1 MALGKSFTNP
11 QRIIDKSFNALTEN
25 TITQDTIKTMSG
37 IEAGVI
43 REKEFQAQ
51 QDQQVDT
58 EQQGFYG
65 KINKVPTTGNAALDN
80 NIHAFWDDKADEYFK
95 IKNAMDKG
103 TISRQE
109 GNRALTKIMKLADDF
124 ERQAK
129 VLALESAKYKEDLKN
144 GTVSSLGSPNT
155 KNILNQLGLG
165 GNVGIVERG
174 GQLIY
179 FTPEGVDAEG
189 NKIPGSILNGS
200 EAEAMT
206 ANGGQLYQNK
216 VDISQNLATAFN
228 KTYQPDQPNSQY
240 VTTVTKTRNDWIDE
254 NDHSKGKFTQIPEG
268 EEVTFQTITT
278 DGKANGQKAMME
290 SGVLDPLLNDPSVMQ
305 SYWQDTIPDQ
315 WLKDNG
321 YAGIENTAWG
331 VKPKDMSDDE
341 WTKVQEKQNQAAKQ
355 YMANSAYDANSTMDQ
370 KLKYISRK
378 KIVPPPPKDD
388 KPTGPGLSQENS
400 LVYRTRY
407 DDYKQY
413 NSDVDNLYSQGNPSS
428 QQFVDFM
435 KKYTSKNIFVIPA
448 DEAGPERIQLGKEII
463 NMPETAEQAKEQ
475 INDLKGIDREMQIL
489 FSKKDPNEKSVDD
502 YLNS

>member
-1 MALGKSFTNP
+1 
-11 QRIIDKSFNALTEN
+11 
-25 TITQDTIKTMSG
+25 
-37 IEAGVI
+37 
-43 REKEFQAQ
+43 
-51 QDQQVDT
+51 
-58 EQQGFYG
+58 
-65 KINKVPTTGNAALDN
+65 
-80 NIHAFWDDKADEYFK
+80 
-95 IKNAMDKG
+95 
-103 TISRQE
+103 
-109 GNRALTKIMKLADDF
+109 MKLADDF

-179 FTPEGVDAEG
+179 FTPEGVDADG

-331 VKPKDMSDDE
+331 VKPKDMSDDD
-341 WTKVQEKQNQAAKQ
+341 WAQVQEKQNQAAKQ

-428 QQFVDFM
+428 QQFV
-435 KKYTSKNIFVIPA
+435 
-448 DEAGPERIQLGKEII
+448 L
-463 NMPETAEQAKEQ
+463 
-475 INDLKGIDREMQIL
+475 
-489 FSKKDPNEKSVDD
+489 
-502 YLNS
+502 